1 MRIFSLFDAQ
11 MRGEVLIGGSDS
23 QLRVGLQVRVVPE
36 SAGLGSS
43 GDYIFLPQGAM
54 QSGVVAARAEWWACL
69 CGTIKLTPAGGDP
82 VLLAAGG
89 VYALRQAERLQLAAL
104 QDTVL
109 IRAILDPGAVGLV
122 GAGITRS
129 YDAFAAGQAQ
139 RWRAA
144 SGAGRS
150 DALAPGLARVNAA
163 FVALAEGEREWAV
176 RLRAGG
182 LNWAACHE
190 GTLCLQWHS
199 PWPQVE
205 RQVVYLQPGMV
216 FAPDPDE
223 TYRID
228 ALHRVASLLC
238 CLQAPAQVAGEVGGV
253 QSVSLH

>member
-1 MRIFSLFDAQ
+1 
-11 MRGEVLIGGSDS
+11 MRGEVLTGGGDS

-54 QSGVVAARAEWWACL
+54 QSSVLTAHAEWWACL
-69 CGTIKLTPAGGDP
+69 CGTIKLMPVGGAP
-82 VLLAAGG
+82 VLLSAGG
-89 VYALRQAERLQLAAL
+89 VYALRQAERLHLAAL

-122 GAGITRS
+122 GAGITSS

-139 RWRAA
+139 RWRAVPGAEA
-144 SGAGRS
+144 SEAP
-150 DALAPGLARVNAA
+150 APGLARVNAA
-163 FVALAEGEREWAV
+163 FVSLAEGEPEWAV

-190 GTLCLQWHS
+190 GALCLQWHS
-199 PWPQVE
+199 PWPQAGL
-205 RQVVYLQPGMV
+205 QVAYLQPGMV

-223 TYRID
+223 AYRID
-228 ALHRVASLLC
+228 ALHPVASLLC
-238 CLQAPAQVAGEVGGV
+238 CLQAPARVAGEVRAQPV
-253 QSVSLH
+253 CLH